1 MAALEQ
7 YLQQFATL
15 LEAERATNWSL
26 GDLVAEAVREFGR
39 GVIGKFAEVARCSA
53 ERIRQLV
60 RVSVAFPPGA
70 RYPDIPWSVYREVAK
85 AAKRLNQDPQEV
97 LRTVLDNELSLA
109 DIAALGKENAPK
121 ARLSKRCD
129 YCNSKVTVEADG
141 ALAGKWIYCP
151 VCAADGQQ
159 HLLGVL
165 EVGS

>member
-1 MAALEQ
+1 MATLEH

-39 GVIGKFAEVARCSA
+39 GVISKFAEVARCSA

-70 RYPDIPWSVYREVAK
+70 RYPDIPWSVYREVEK
-85 AAKRLNQDPQEV
+85 AAKRMDKHPQEV
-97 LRTVLDNELSLA
+97 LQIVLAKELSLA
-109 DIAALGKENAPK
+109 DIAALGKESASK

-129 YCNSKVTVEADG
+129 YCNSKVVVEADG
-141 ALAGKWIYCP
+141 ALAGERIYCP

-165 EVGS
+165 EMGS